1 MKFKGYT
8 IVSDM
13 DGTLLNSRGKLS
25 EEYVQ
30 AIGEFINE
38 GGCFTVATGR
48 MLPSVERFI
57 ERLQVNLPV
66 ILYNGT
72 KIYDFNSREVIFE
85 DFLEEDRKEII
96 KKIKVDNPT
105 FGIEIYSDETVYI
118 YQECKYT
125 SRFSKLGYEVIYNVD
140 ESIFNKKWT
149 KVLIIGEE
157 EEIDYLEENYHKLY
171 EGGEIIRSGERYL
184 ELVPGNTSKG
194 KALKILCD
202 KKKIDESK
210 LITIGDNM
218 NDLDL
223 ISCGKGYCVQ
233 NGSARLKKEA
243 KNFAV
248 SNDEHI
254 IPFLLKEIEI
264 L

>member
-1 MKFKGYT
+1 M
-8 IVSDM
+8 
-13 DGTLLNSRGKLS
+13 
-25 EEYVQ
+25 
-30 AIGEFINE
+30 
-38 GGCFTVATGR
+38 
-48 MLPSVERFI
+48 
-57 ERLQVNLPV
+57 
-66 ILYNGT
+66 
-72 KIYDFNSREVIFE
+72 
-85 DFLEEDRKEII
+85 
-96 KKIKVDNPT
+96 
-105 FGIEIYSDETVYI
+105 YI

-140 ESIFNKKWT
+140 ESVFNKKWT